1 MDDLAAPAH
10 GPSRRDILK
19 GAAASVI
26 LPFAVSFAP
35 RRAEAA
41 TPVQI
46 GAFIRIDETNT
57 VTLSI
62 GSTEMG
68 QGIMTGLAQ
77 LVAEQLQIN
86 WSQMRAEHAI
96 GGSGAGNPY
105 ANPLFHAQITGGS
118 TSMMG
123 WYNPMRTA
131 AATVRDML
139 IQAAAQQTNTAG
151 WKLGTG
157 GTVTNG
163 TTTLTFAA
171 VAATAASD
179 AGLPP
184 PVVATTTKFVGQ
196 RMQRLDIPAKVNGS
210 AVFGMDVQVPG
221 MVFASVAHCPTI
233 GGTVGTMPAKPSRPG
248 VLGVINLGNAVAVIA
263 TNTWTAIKGA
273 SDIERKVSWV
283 LPADTSRMD
292 SATLGATAQSL
303 LTSASGESVFVAEL
317 SGTPTLAG
325 ATKTLDQTYSLPFLA
340 HACMEVMNCTAS
352 VTADKCEIWAPTQG
366 QEFIIPAAAAACG
379 LTNDKVVLHT
389 TYLGGG
395 FGRKIEA
402 DYVLQAVEC
411 SKQLGVPVKLIWSRE
426 QDFQNDR
433 FRPSAL
439 IRVQAGLDA
448 SNNITSVTYRNVSPS
463 IKLQR
468 GPSSVSNPEDTGAVA
483 GAKGLPYS
491 IGARQIEHV
500 ALPTDIPLGYWRS
513 VGESYNTFAVESA
526 MDELAKLAAINPLN
540 FRRDRLT
547 DPRAK
552 GVLSAVETLSSWKNA
567 PPSGYQRGVAFLKG
581 FGSYI
586 AMVAEVGKASTGTIK
601 VSKIYVAVDCGVV
614 VNPDQVEAQMQGG
627 IAHGL
632 AAAMWHQ
639 ATFVAGVPKVRNFNN
654 YPYLKL
660 QTMPTVSIKLVTS
673 TAAPGGVGETA
684 VPVVAPAVANAWA
697 KLTNTRLRS
706 LPFYPG
712 TTMGGL

>member
-1 MDDLAAPAH
+1 MDDLATAPQ
-10 GPSRRDILK
+10 GPTRRDVLK
-19 GAAASVI
+19 SVGAAFV
-26 LPFAVSFAP
+26 LPFAISISP
-35 RRAEAA
+35 RSAEAA
-41 TPVQI
+41 APVQI

-62 GSTEMG
+62 GSSEMG

-86 WSQMRAEHAI
+86 WSQMRAEHAV
-96 GGSGAGNPY
+96 GGAGAGNPY

-123 WYNPMRTA
+123 WYTPMRTA

-139 IQAAAQQTNTAG
+139 IAGAARQTNTTG
-151 WKLGTG
+151 WRLGTA

-163 TTTLTFAA
+163 TLTLTFAD
-171 VAATAASD
+171 VAATAASIT
-179 AGLPP
+179 GLPA
-184 PVVATTTKFVGQ
+184 PVLATTTKFVGQ

-210 AVFGMDVQVPG
+210 AIYGMDVQVPG
-221 MVFASVAHCPTI
+221 MVFASVVHCPTL
-233 GGTVGTMPAKPSRPG
+233 GGTVAATPAKPNRAG
-248 VLGVINLGNAVAVIA
+248 VLGVVNLDTAVAVIA
-263 TNTWTAIKGA
+263 NNTWTAIKAARDLEGTITWLRP
-273 SDIERKVSWV
+273 SD
-283 LPADTSRMD
+283 TTRMD
-292 SATLGATAQSL
+292 SATLAATAQSL
-303 LTSASGESVFVAEL
+303 LTSDSATAFVAEAV
-317 SGTPTLAG
+317 GTPTMAG
-325 ATKTLDQTYSLPFLA
+325 AVKTLDQTYRLPFLA

-352 VTADKCEIWAPTQG
+352 VTADRCEIWAPTQG

-379 LTNDKVVLHT
+379 LTNDKVILHT

-395 FGRKIEA
+395 FGRKIEV
-402 DYVLQAVEC
+402 DYVVQAVRC
-411 SKQLGVPVKLIWSRE
+411 SRQLGVPVKLIWSRE
-426 QDFQNDR
+426 QDFQNDK

-448 SNNITSVTYRNVSPS
+448 SNNVTSVIYRNVSPS

-468 GPSSVSNPEDTGAVA
+468 GPSSVTNPEDTGAVA

-491 IGARQIEHV
+491 FTARRIEHV

-526 MDELAKLAAINPLN
+526 MDELAKLANINPLT
-540 FRRDRLT
+540 FRRDRLA

-552 GVLSAVETLSSWKNA
+552 AVLTAVETLSSWKNT
-567 PPSGYQRGVAFLKG
+567 PPTGYQRGVAFLKG

-586 AMVAEVGKASTGTIK
+586 AMVAEVGKTTAGTIK
-601 VSKIYVAVDCGVV
+601 VAKIYVAVDCGVV
-614 VNPDQVEAQMQGG
+614 INPDQVEAQMQGG

-639 ATFVAGVPKVRNFNN
+639 ATFVAGVPQVRNFSN

-660 QTMPTVSIKLVTS
+660 QSMPTVSIKLVAS
-673 TAAPGGVGETA
+673 AAAPGGVGETS